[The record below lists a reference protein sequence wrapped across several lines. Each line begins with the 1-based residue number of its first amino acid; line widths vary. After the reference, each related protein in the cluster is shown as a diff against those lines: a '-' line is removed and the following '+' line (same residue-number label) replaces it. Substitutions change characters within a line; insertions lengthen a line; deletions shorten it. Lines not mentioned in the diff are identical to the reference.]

1 MKNVW
6 VRTCSIF
13 KPICSF
19 ALIYDVIITMCI
31 KNRKLWCTFF
41 LQNYFALKMFV
52 WYPEYRDID
61 QSNIQWNIKS
71 TLN

>member
-19 ALIYDVIITMCI
+19 ALIYDVIITMYI
-31 KNRKLWCTFF
+31 KNRKLWRTLIFAK
-41 LQNYFALKMFV
+41 QYFSLKVFV
-52 WYPEYRDID
+52 WYPEYKDID
-61 QSNIQWNIKS
+61 QSNFKEI
-71 TLN
+71 